1 MNNAILTTHNLT
13 IGYQISRKNVRCVAR
28 DISVCLEAGELVC
41 LLGPNGAGKST
52 LLRSLAG
59 MQPPL
64 GGEVRLLGDD
74 IYQLAPSDLAKRLSL
89 VLTERVDV
97 GMLSAYTL
105 VSLGRHPYTD
115 WWGRLTPEDEAII
128 HWAIKSVGALH
139 LAARQVRELS
149 DGERQKIMIARA
161 LAQSPMVMLLDEPT
175 AFLDLP
181 RRVEIM
187 QLLRQLAQ
195 ENQQAILLSTHDLD
209 LALRLADQVWLL
221 TSEGILQVG
230 APEDLV
236 LSGAF
241 ADTFRSEGVEFDIFS
256 GEFHLHT
263 PLKGE
268 VNLVGDGIASMWT
281 IRALQRVG
289 FWVKQGEDYSLMKDA
304 IPTQISVEVI
314 SDAKQFLWRI
324 TNNNEIMPTH
334 HSLYAM
340 IKSLETIY
348 QVNLK

>member
-1 MNNAILTTHNLT
+1 
-13 IGYQISRKNVRCVAR
+13 
-28 DISVCLEAGELVC
+28 
-41 LLGPNGAGKST
+41 
-52 LLRSLAG
+52 
-59 MQPPL
+59 
-64 GGEVRLLGDD
+64 
-74 IYQLAPSDLAKRLSL
+74 
-89 VLTERVDV
+89 VLTERIDV

-115 WWGRLTPEDEAII
+115 WWGKLTPEDEAII

-139 LAARQVRELS
+139 LAARQVSELS

-161 LAQSPMVMLLDEPT
+161 LAQSPLVMLLDEPT

-187 QLLRQLAQ
+187 QLLRQLAR
-195 ENQQAILLSTHDLD
+195 ETQQGILLSTHDLD
-209 LALRLADQVWLL
+209 LALRLADQIWLL

-263 PLKGE
+263 HQKGNINFIGE
-268 VNLVGDGIASMWT
+268 GIAAVWT
-281 IRALQRVG
+281 MRALKRAG
-289 FWVKQGEDYSLMKDA
+289 FQVFQSENNL
-304 IPTQISVEVI
+304 PISIEVI
-314 SDAKQFLWRI
+314 SNSRKLMWKI
-324 TNNNEIMPTH
+324 TNSQTVNIYN
-334 HSLYAM
+334 SLYDV
-340 IKSLETIY
+340 IKYL
-348 QVNLK
+348 NLL

>member
-1 MNNAILTTHNLT
+1 MSDGVLTTLGLS
-13 IGYQISRKNVRCVAR
+13 IGYKSQKAVRCVAR
-28 DISVCLEAGELVC
+28 DISVCLLAGELVC

-52 LLRSLAG
+52 LVRSLAG
-59 MQPPL
+59 MQPPIE
-64 GGEVRLLGDD
+64 GEVRLLGDD
-74 IYQLAPSDLAKRLSL
+74 IYKLAPPELAKRLSL
-89 VLTERVDV
+89 VLTEKVDA

-105 VSLGRHPYTD
+105 VSLGRHPYTN
-115 WWGRLTPEDEAII
+115 WWGNLTPEDEAIV

-139 LAARQVRELS
+139 LASRQVSELS

-187 QLLRQLAQ
+187 QLLRQLTR
-195 ENQQAILLSTHDLD
+195 ETKQAILLSTHDLN
-209 LALRLADQVWLL
+209 LALRLADKVWLL
-221 TSEGILQVG
+221 TTNGILHVG

-241 ADTFRSEGVEFDIFS
+241 ADTFNSEGVEFDVNS

-263 PLKGE
+263 SHKGE
-268 VNLVGDGIASMWT
+268 INLIAGKGIAVVWT

-289 FWVKQGEDYSLMKDA
+289 FRVNQCENFSVVRDMK
-304 IPTQISVEVI
+304 PTQILVEVI
-314 SDAKQFLWRI
+314 SNSEQVVWRI
-324 TNNNEIMPTH
+324 TNNKTVYTH
-334 HSLYAM
+334 HSLYEL
-340 IKSLETIY
+340 IKFLDC
-348 QVNLK
+348 L

>member
-1 MNNAILTTHNLT
+1 MNNAILTTHNLN
-13 IGYQISRKNVRCVAR
+13 IGYQTSRKTVRCVAR

-59 MQPPL
+59 MQPPIS
-64 GGEVRLLGDD
+64 GEVRLLGEN
-74 IYQLAPSDLAKRLSL
+74 IYHLQPQNLAKRLSL
-89 VLTERVDV
+89 VLTEKVDV

-128 HWAIKSVGALH
+128 HWAIKSVGGLH
-139 LAARQVRELS
+139 LAARQVSELS

-187 QLLRQLAQ
+187 QLLRQLAR

-209 LALRLADQVWLL
+209 LALRLADKVWLL
-221 TSEGILQVG
+221 STNGILHVG

-241 ADTFRSEGVEFDIFS
+241 ADTFESEGVEFDAAS
-256 GEFHLHT
+256 GEFNLHT
-263 PLKGE
+263 SRKGE
-268 VNLVGDGIASMWT
+268 INVIGEGIAIIWT
-281 IRALQRVG
+281 IRALKRAG
-289 FWVKQGEDYSLMKDA
+289 FQVSQKKNAL
-304 IPTQISVEVI
+304 SVEVI
-314 SDAKQFLWRI
+314 TQSQQFLWKI
-324 TNNNEIMPTH
+324 TNSQTVYTY
-334 HSLYAM
+334 HSLYEL
-340 IKSLETIY
+340 IKFLNY
-348 QVNLK
+348 L

>member
-1 MNNAILTTHNLT
+1 MNNAILTTHHLN
-13 IGYQISRKNVRCVAR
+13 IGYQTSRKNVRCVAR

-59 MQPPL
+59 MQPPIA
-64 GGEVRLLGDD
+64 GEVRLLGDD
-74 IYQLAPSDLAKRLSL
+74 IYKLAPQDLAKRLSL

-139 LAARQVRELS
+139 LAARQLSELS

-161 LAQSPMVMLLDEPT
+161 LAQSPIVMLLDEPT

-187 QLLRQLAQ
+187 KLLRQLAR

-209 LALRLADQVWLL
+209 LALRLADQIWLL
-221 TSEGILQVG
+221 TSEGILHIG

-263 PLKGE
+263 PVKGE
-268 VNLVGDGIASMWT
+268 VHVIGDGVASIWT

-289 FWVKQGEDYSLMKDA
+289 FRVKQHENYSLNRDVNQ
-304 IPTQISVEVI
+304 TQILVEVI
-314 SDAKQFLWRI
+314 SNSQQLLWRI
-324 TNNNEIMPTH
+324 TKNSQILYSYY
-334 HSLYAM
+334 SLYELM
-340 IKSLETIY
+340 KFLDY
-348 QVNLK
+348 L

>member
-1 MNNAILTTHNLT
+1 MSNSLLTTHNLS
-13 IGYQISRKNVRCVAR
+13 IGYRTSRKTVRCVAR

-59 MQPPL
+59 MQPPIS
-64 GGEVRLLGDD
+64 GEVRLLGDD
-74 IYQLAPSDLAKRLSL
+74 IYRLAPQDLAKSLSL
-89 VLTERVDV
+89 VLTDKVDV

-115 WWGRLTPEDEAII
+115 WWGKLTAEDEAII

-139 LAARQVRELS
+139 LAARQVSELS

-187 QLLRQLAQ
+187 QLLRQLAR
-195 ENQQAILLSTHDLD
+195 ETNQAILLSTHDLD

-221 TSEGILQVG
+221 TANGILHVG

-241 ADTFRSEGVEFDIFS
+241 ADTFRSEGVEFDMFS

-263 PLKGE
+263 PSKAEIL
-268 VNLVGDGIASMWT
+268 LIGDCIATIWT
-281 IRALQRVG
+281 IRALERVG
-289 FWVKQGEDYSLMKDA
+289 FRVKKGDNYSTVRDA
-304 IPTQISVEVI
+304 TQTPVSVEVI
-314 SDAKQFLWRI
+314 SNSKQVLWKI
-324 TNNNEIMPTH
+324 TNSSQILYTH
-334 HSLYAM
+334 HSLYAL
-340 IKSLETIY
+340 IKFLDD
-348 QVNLK
+348 LFC